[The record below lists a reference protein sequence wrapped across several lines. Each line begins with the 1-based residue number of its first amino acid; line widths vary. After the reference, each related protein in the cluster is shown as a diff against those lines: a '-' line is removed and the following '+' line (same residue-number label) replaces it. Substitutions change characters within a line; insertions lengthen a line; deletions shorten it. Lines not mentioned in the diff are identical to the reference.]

1 LQSFILA
8 IKAPNTVTN
17 YICSSVAIKYASSM
31 PAKPNE
37 TALTALG
44 KLIHQN
50 GLAIPFVI
58 AKSGINRNRLAYLRT
73 NKSAILSIKEA
84 QALAP
89 VFKMTLDQFAAEL
102 NRLEQE
108 GEE

>member
-1 LQSFILA
+1 
-8 IKAPNTVTN
+8 
-17 YICSSVAIKYASSM
+17 M

-37 TALTALG
+37 TALTPLG
-44 KLIHQN
+44 TMIHQN

-89 VFKMTLDQFAAEL
+89 IFKMTLDQFAAEL
-102 NRLEQE
+102 NRIEQE
-108 GEE
+108 GKDEQQGKE